1 MLIAKMSMNRN
12 KDKVVLTIKD
22 DSPFSYLQEDVL
34 VEILIRV
41 PISDWEH
48 ISSVRKQWA
57 DLFRG
62 EGLWQAALN
71 RAYPLASKT
80 QRWTGPIRQ
89 GSSKRRFMA
98 LYISKNILGVET
110 DIDEML
116 GHIYLF
122 LKDQLQLSTTPAS
135 GVLHGTMIDQL
146 IVSGKSKEEA
156 DELVTKIWLALLDN
170 IEDTKHTFL
179 VLKSIAQE
187 YDGFLPYPYSRPI
200 KVQWKV
206 FEKLFVDFRDLLFD
220 HSDFRHY
227 LIFVITSL
235 ALFVLSISP
244 SLAQAKDGGHVSL
257 LVSET
262 GLDLAKDFL
271 IHKVISTTLPLQLPE
286 IEKKVKIPLVGKV
299 QMGLKNIKIY
309 AVDVRS
315 SRVETGGDGIVLSV
329 SGATADVSMD
339 WSYAYKA
346 SFFHIADHGVASV
359 KVKGMDLRT
368 TVSLVGENGSL
379 KIASRDSDCK
389 VKSIGIHIN
398 GGASWLYQGV
408 VDAFEKKIITTVEET
423 VSNKIL
429 EKMKKLD
436 AKLQSLPKEGK
447 IDDNVAVN
455 LTFTG
460 SPVLD
465 DSSVEVGINGLFM
478 ANGDGDKKVSGSIS
492 SFLTPRV
499 KRMVGISIEEE
510 VFNSATLVYF
520 IAKRMHV
527 DIQETKNGSALS
539 TSDWKLILPELY
551 KQYPNVKMML
561 NMTVTSP
568 PAVNITKNGIDAII
582 DLEISIDV
590 QNSGA
595 VLSVARISVVLDVGG
610 TAEIAANNLAGSLR
624 LKGFNATMTWS
635 KLGDLQANYI
645 QDVVST
651 ILESLFL
658 PYVNTRLMRGF
669 PLPFTHGFKIK
680 NTEIVYVENGV
691 MVCSDVAFG

>member
-1 MLIAKMSMNRN
+1 MI
-12 KDKVVLTIKD
+12 LTK
-22 DSPFSYLQEDVL
+22 
-34 VEILIRV
+34 
-41 PISDWEH
+41 
-48 ISSVRKQWA
+48 
-57 DLFRG
+57 
-62 EGLWQAALN
+62 
-71 RAYPLASKT
+71 
-80 QRWTGPIRQ
+80 
-89 GSSKRRFMA
+89 
-98 LYISKNILGVET
+98 
-110 DIDEML
+110 
-116 GHIYLF
+116 
-122 LKDQLQLSTTPAS
+122 
-135 GVLHGTMIDQL
+135 
-146 IVSGKSKEEA
+146 
-156 DELVTKIWLALLDN
+156 
-170 IEDTKHTFL
+170 
-179 VLKSIAQE
+179 
-187 YDGFLPYPYSRPI
+187 
-200 KVQWKV
+200 
-206 FEKLFVDFRDLLFD
+206 
-220 HSDFRHY
+220 
-227 LIFVITSL
+227 VITFL

-286 IEKKVKIPLVGKV
+286 IEKKVKIPLIGKV
-299 QMGLKNIKIY
+299 QMGLTNIKIY

-379 KIASRDSDCK
+379 KIASRHSDCK

-478 ANGDGDKKVSGSIS
+478 ANGDGGKKVSGSIS
-492 SFLTPRV
+492 PFLTPRV